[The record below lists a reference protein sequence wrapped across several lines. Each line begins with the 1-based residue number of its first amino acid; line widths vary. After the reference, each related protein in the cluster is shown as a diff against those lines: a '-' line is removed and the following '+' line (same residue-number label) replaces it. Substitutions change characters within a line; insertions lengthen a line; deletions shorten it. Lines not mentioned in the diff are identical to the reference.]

1 MNNDQ
6 SFYYE
11 FKGDELIMYLTDK
24 REGYITRI
32 PSIYNGLCKHIKSAQ
47 INTLFTLD
55 DNCDKILAEILSED
69 IEYMSC
75 SYVYKKI

>member
-11 FKGDELIMYLTDK
+11 FKGDELVMYLTDK

-32 PSIYNGLCKHIKSAQ
+32 PSVYNGLCKHIKSAQ
-47 INTLFTLD
+47 INKLFTLD
-55 DNCDKILAEILSED
+55 DIIIRNELKWIDFED
-69 IEYMSC
+69 L
-75 SYVYKKI
+75 